1 MLVITMQI
9 VTIGPKYQ
17 IVIPKKVREEEK
29 TLQPGSKVMVGRTK
43 EGTITVKP
51 IRKNWSDEH
60 YGAFKKYWKGTDP
73 AAEVEKMRDEWEERL
88 EELEQIRQGKN
99 PYGKNKQV

>member
-1 MLVITMQI
+1 MQI

-17 IVIPKKVREEEK
+17 IVIPKEVRKRERV
-29 TLQPGSKVMVGRTK
+29 LQPGGKVRVGHNK
-43 EGTITVKP
+43 KGEIIVKP
-51 IRKNWSDEH
+51 IQKNWSDLH
-60 YGAFKKYWKGTDP
+60 YGAFKKYWKGIDP
-73 AAEVEKMRDEWEERL
+73 VAEIEKMRDEWEERL